1 MSKRSYRRVAQLVVH
16 RSPKPGVG
24 GSSPSAPARTAS
36 EIELMQWNPVTWL
49 SESRQFLTEVRSEF
63 RKVTW
68 PTQKEATAGTIG
80 VVVVVTLITTVLS
93 LVDMLLGQAVQW
105 IVP

>member
-1 MSKRSYRRVAQLVVH
+1 
-16 RSPKPGVG
+16 
-24 GSSPSAPARTAS
+24 
-36 EIELMQWNPVTWL
+36 MQWSPAVWVND
-49 SESRQFLTEVRSEF
+49 SRQFFREVMTEA
-63 RKVTW
+63 KKITW